1 MLYKINNKY
10 YIKRTSCFVEVEF
23 DVTENDVILKP
34 TNNKISINKEMS
46 YDVVSYDN
54 FKKEKLSE
62 KKHKVD
68 NVEEEV
74 VKQLQPKQKNTMF
87 SKKGSYSSKKY

>member
-34 TNNKISINKEMS
+34 TTNKITINNNVS
-46 YDVVSYDN
+46 YDVISYDDL
-54 FKKEKLSE
+54 KKEKLSE
-62 KKHKVD
+62 KK
-68 NVEEEV
+68 NVEFVEDEFE
-74 VKQLQPKQKNTMF
+74 KPKQKHTSF
-87 SKKGSYSSKKY
+87 SKKGSYSNKKY